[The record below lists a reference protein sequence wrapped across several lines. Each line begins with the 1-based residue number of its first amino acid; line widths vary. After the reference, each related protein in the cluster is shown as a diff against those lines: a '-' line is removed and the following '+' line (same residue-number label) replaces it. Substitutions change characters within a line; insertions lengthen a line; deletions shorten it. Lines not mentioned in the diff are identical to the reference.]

1 MLKPDPIMPSRHGR
15 TLYATACRQSSALDH
30 QAGTW
35 LERLASLP
43 LAMRSPLK
51 LAFI

>member
-1 MLKPDPIMPSRHGR
+1 MERRSQIR
-15 TLYATACRQSSALDH
+15 RQRAMWE
-30 QAGTW
+30 QNTGYKAGTW